1 MGLGLTKRMP
11 TGSPRLPQ
19 IRKLYYA
26 AAVSLLPSDQA
37 AVAAAGAEVQRCW
50 TGLLE
55 AQQAAIS
62 AAVMEEACK

>member
-1 MGLGLTKRMP
+1 MAP
-11 TGSPRLPQ
+11 PRTQ

-37 AVAAAGAEVQRCW
+37 AIAAAGVEACRW
-50 TGLLE
+50 RAGLLE

-62 AAVMEEACK
+62 AAVMEEACGSGAS